1 MKNRR
6 KLVLKKGKVY
16 IPKDEKLRAEVIWLH
31 HDVLTAG
38 HGER

>member
-1 MKNRR
+1 VKNRR

-31 HDVLTAG
+31 HDVLTVG